1 MNLQRSV
8 RRVAVPLLVTVG
20 WLPALPAAADPAAAS
35 KVVESLQNSIIT
47 AMKKGTQWSY
57 EERFKALEPVV
68 DSAYHF
74 PAISQIVLGAQW
86 KPLTPAQQKNF
97 IEAFTA
103 LAVAQMADKFD
114 SHSGQQFVVT
124 ARQPIRRGQVMIRTV
139 MKRKSED
146 DIRFDYVLAPISGKW
161 RIVNVV
167 VDGVSDLAVKRAEYQ
182 KTIKSNGFDALMRDI
197 RSKINAYGGWPG
209 R

>member
-47 AMKKGTQWSY
+47 AMNKGTQWSY

-97 IEAFTA
+97 IAAFTA

>member
-35 KVVESLQNSIIT
+35 KVVESLQNSIST

-97 IEAFTA
+97 IAAFTA

>member
-97 IEAFTA
+97 IAAFTA